1 MAISGF
7 LSNRLAISQYGVIV
21 NYNTTS
27 PSREAGGKRRAGDM
41 KNRFIRLTSGW
52 IPVSVLLMLAT
63 ALVYGGTVADS
74 TDFQEKHGSYGG
86 FPMTIDAAVP
96 DPSALFELQ
105 ISPLYE

>member
-1 MAISGF
+1 
-7 LSNRLAISQYGVIV
+7 
-21 NYNTTS
+21 
-27 PSREAGGKRRAGDM
+27 M